1 MRQIPDGKGRMQ
13 CPYCSIHNLRGTVGL
28 KAHIRI
34 SHQEKMEIP
43 SPKNRLLTFGQ
54 IVAKAEEYE
63 RKARDL
69 RKAAEAL
76 ALENFI
82 E

>member
-1 MRQIPDGKGRMQ
+1 MANPEGRKRMQ
-13 CPYCSIHNLRGTVGL
+13 CPYCPIHNLRGTVGVN
-28 KAHIRI
+28 AHIRI
-34 SHQEKMEIP
+34 SHKEKLETP
-43 SPKNRLLTFGQ
+43 SRTNSLPTFGQ

-69 RKAAEAL
+69 RKAAETL
-76 ALENFI
+76 ALESFI